1 MNKEIRRPKYFLF
14 YRILCIALGG
24 MIVVGSCMMI
34 LFLFTPGMREMLE
47 GAGLTLPKAYVLF
60 STSVL
65 FLIASIGLFKFK
77 DAARKLIII
86 YMLWSFVQSLYYYFL
101 GFSAIPFMS
110 LPNLEAIILMVL
122 VLELL
127 IAIYFF
133 RKDVKAYINA

>member
-1 MNKEIRRPKYFLF
+1 MNKENPRPRHFLF

-34 LFLFTPGMREMLE
+34 LLLFTPGMREMLE

-77 DAARKLIII
+77 DAARKLIIF

-110 LPNLEAIILMVL
+110 LPNLEAITLM